1 MSFDFKKDP
10 LDNFLELYKQSQI
23 RGVPDANAMSL
34 ATVNSENQTS
44 VRVVLFKGLI
54 EKDDSRGFSFYTN
67 YQGRK
72 ARDIEYNNKIS
83 ANFFWPQLDEQIRIQ
98 GVAEK
103 ISRSASENYFS
114 TRPRVSQIGAW
125 ASHQSE
131 QLESFEAFTAE
142 FKKIENKFFGE
153 IIPCPPHWGG
163 YCIIPTEIEFWFGK
177 IGRLHERYVYQKTSD
192 GWNKFLRS
200 P

>member
-10 LDNFLELYKQSQI
+10 IDNFLELYKEAQV

-34 ATVNSENQTS
+34 ATVNEKNKTS

-54 EKDDSRGFSFYTN
+54 EKENNRGFSFYTN
-67 YQGRK
+67 YKGRK
-72 ARDIEYNNKIS
+72 ARDIEYNNQVS
-83 ANFFWPQLDEQIRIQ
+83 VNFFWPQLDEQIRIE

-103 ISRSASENYFS
+103 LSRAQSEVYFS
-114 TRPRVSQIGAW
+114 TRPRLSQIGAW

-131 QLESFEAFTAE
+131 EIESFDVFRAE
-142 FKKIENKFFGE
+142 LKKIENKFSGE

-163 YCIIPTEIEFWFGK
+163 YSIIPTEIEFWFGK
-177 IGRLHERYVYQKTSD
+177 MGRLHERYIYQKIHE
-192 GWNKFLRS
+192 GWNRSLRS